1 MKKYNRKAGITRL
14 IFIPLSFC
22 LLTSVSKASAETK
35 EASSQELFNEAVVL
49 KYIAVKNPQIN
60 DYLKD
65 LKKKNPQEYFRT
77 MLLYENMREAEKNLD
92 KNDNSACPECADFA
106 QRVKKGSFAT
116 GKEDERKILDYI
128 RQNHP
133 DAYKQIPSL
142 REHAPERYKKF
153 LEIYAKDMET
163 KEWLKIN
170 RPQALQQ
177 FDRQQAEV
185 QSKVKQTQK
194 VITAFAGGSTNRR
207 DASAELSKIFL
218 PDLKQY
224 YHPATINLQI
234 SRNEA
239 RIKWLEANK
248 RSRALPVEVCDKEIN
263 SLQSENK
270 ALGEALKGDFSGL
283 ALLQAERV
291 LSAADAYSTL
301 KK

>member
-1 MKKYNRKAGITRL
+1 
-14 IFIPLSFC
+14 
-22 LLTSVSKASAETK
+22 
-35 EASSQELFNEAVVL
+35 
-49 KYIAVKNPQIN
+49 
-60 DYLKD
+60 
-65 LKKKNPQEYFRT
+65 
-77 MLLYENMREAEKNLD
+77 
-92 KNDNSACPECADFA
+92 
-106 QRVKKGSFAT
+106 
-116 GKEDERKILDYI
+116 
-128 RQNHP
+128 
-133 DAYKQIPSL
+133 
-142 REHAPERYKKF
+142 
-153 LEIYAKDMET
+153 MET

-185 QSKVKQTQK
+185 QSKVKQIQK

-207 DASAELSKIFL
+207 DASAELSKILL

-248 RSRALPVEVCDKEIN
+248 RSRALPAEVCDKEIN

-270 ALGEALKGDFSGL
+270 ALGEALKGDFLGL

-291 LSAADAYSTL
+291 LSASDAYSTL